1 MNVFDKVTNWQ
12 ICRFHYILCFYYSS
26 MTGLDGQANQV
37 NHFKTV
43 EFAAGF
49 VLALNAFK
57 V

>member
-1 MNVFDKVTNWQ
+1 
-12 ICRFHYILCFYYSS
+12 

-49 VLALNAFK
+49 GLALNAFK